1 MPTIGVAHDKFW
13 QSAGPAPSVGP
24 DTLPFMGVGRG
35 AVASFVLLNG
45 DSWLSLLLLFIWAIA
60 EAGILNKART
70 LALRALG
77 GEHGDLL
84 AFLHGE
90 DGMIAKTAL
99 EAKTRWVLDS
109 HMAEQKALELGY
121 LKAQQMGCKLSG
133 WHLSFALHYWLGRL
147 EGKW

>member
-1 MPTIGVAHDKFW
+1 MPTIGAAHDKFW
-13 QSAGPAPSVGP
+13 QIGDGIGAGKP
-24 DTLPFMGVGRG
+24 DMLSLMGVGRG
-35 AVASFVLLNG
+35 AAAAMILLNG
-45 DSWLSLLLLFIWAIA
+45 DATLSIMLLFALAIA
-60 EAGILNKART
+60 EAGLFNKART

-90 DGMIAKTAL
+90 QGMIAKTAL
-99 EAKTRWVLDS
+99 EAKTRWELDS

-133 WHLSFALHYWLGRL
+133 WHLSFALHYWLGKL

>member
-1 MPTIGVAHDKFW
+1 MPTLGATHDKFW
-13 QSAGPAPSVGP
+13 QIGDGIAAGKP
-24 DTLPFMGVGRG
+24 DMLPLMGVGKG
-35 AVASFVLLNG
+35 AAAAMILLNG
-45 DSWLSLLLLFIWAIA
+45 DATLSLLLLFIWAIA
-60 EAGILNKART
+60 EAGLFNKAKT
-70 LALRALG
+70 LALKALG
-77 GEHGDLL
+77 GEHGELL

-99 EAKTRWVLDS
+99 EAKTRWKLDS

-133 WHLSFALHYWLGRL
+133 WHLSFALHYWLGKL